1 MRRRPRWIWA
11 LTLMAALGF
20 EQARAD
26 PVAPEYQVKAA
37 FLYKFATYI
46 HWPEPTGKSTAP
58 FVVGIIGRDPFG
70 SSLGAVV
77 RGQTVHGKT
86 IVIRKLARVEEALQ
100 CDVLFI
106 SSSEREHLPQILGA
120 LGSAPVL
127 TVSDMDQFA
136 ERGGMINLITTE
148 DNHIRFDIN
157 KAAIDRAGLKA
168 PSQLLRLARIVN
180 ASLAS
185 GEGR

>member
-11 LTLMAALGF
+11 LTLVAALGF
-20 EQARAD
+20 EQARGD
-26 PVAPEYQVKAA
+26 SVTPEYQVKAA

-46 HWPEPTGKSTAP
+46 HWPEATETTPAP
-58 FVVGIIGRDPFG
+58 FVVGILGKDPFG
-70 SSLGAVV
+70 SSLGTVV
-77 RGQTVHGKT
+77 RGQNVHGKA
-86 IVIRKLARVEEALQ
+86 IVIRKLARAEEALH
-100 CDVLFI
+100 CDVLFV
-106 SSSEREHLPQILGA
+106 SSSERERLPQILGA

-127 TVSDMDQFA
+127 TVGDMDRFA

-168 PSQLLRLARIVN
+168 PSQLLRLARIIN
-180 ASLAS
+180 ASLAA